1 MISHDKCAAFE
12 AEIEKLKI
20 ENEILREAL
29 EKITTIRR
37 KDWNDDEY
45 KGQEVYVARKAL
57 KEINDT
63 NKVINTK

>member
-45 KGQEVYVARKAL
+45 KGQEVYIAREAL
-57 KEINDT
+57 KEAG
-63 NKVINTK
+63 KE

>member
-1 MISHDKCAAFE
+1 MIKHDKCHEFE

-37 KDWNDDEY
+37 RDGNDDEY
-45 KGQEVYVARKAL
+45 KGQEVYVAREAL

>member
-1 MISHDKCAAFE
+1 MITHDKCAAFE

-37 KDWNDDEY
+37 KDWNDNEY
-45 KGQEVYVARKAL
+45 KGQEVYVAREAL